1 MGGSR
6 MPGPYINDDT
16 PPGIKFHADPRNAV
30 IGTLRSDASVPDVA
44 EALTDAGVAPSTVH
58 FLVGAGGV
66 GFLERLGNWF
76 ERALSET
83 LVDARESLR
92 SGATMVGVF
101 EVAEPDAD
109 AIRKTLFDAG
119 VESLHY
125 FGSGTH
131 T

>member
-1 MGGSR
+1 
-6 MPGPYINDDT
+6 
-16 PPGIKFHADPRNAV
+16 
-30 IGTLRSDASVPDVA
+30 VPDVA
-44 EALTDAGVAPSTVH
+44 EALTDAGVDPSTVH

-66 GFLERLGNWF
+66 AFLERLGNWF

-101 EVAEPDAD
+101 EVAEPDAE
-109 AIRKTLFDAG
+109 AIRKTLFDASVG
-119 VESLHY
+119 SLHY
-125 FGSGTH
+125 FGSWTY